1 MSMEPQVLIRV
12 SHKSRSTAVAGA
24 IAGALREHEDIAV
37 QTVGAAAVNQA
48 IKAVTIARNYLERDN
63 LDLICVP
70 TFVEIE
76 VEGKVETA
84 IRLFLTRIPR
94 AESPSTTDTDTGTQ

>member
-12 SHKSRSTAVAGA
+12 SHQSRSTAVAGA

-37 QTVGAAAVNQA
+37 QTVGAAALNQA
-48 IKAVTIARNYLERDN
+48 VKAATIARSYLERDQ

-76 VEGKVETA
+76 VDGKVETA
-84 IRLFLTRIPR
+84 IRLLLTRIPR
-94 AESPSTTDTDTGTQ
+94 AESPKPTDSAS

>member
-1 MSMEPQVLIRV
+1 MSTEPPVLIRV
-12 SHKSRSTAVAGA
+12 SHQSKSTAVAGA

-37 QTVGAAAVNQA
+37 QTVGAAALNQA
-48 IKAVTIARNYLERDN
+48 IKAATIARNYLERDQ

-84 IRLFLTRIPR
+84 IRLLLTRIPR
-94 AESPSTTDTDTGTQ
+94 AESPKPADQVS